1 MFAKN
6 KNIKLKCKVDARI
19 NLCSYFN
26 CCGFKKFV
34 TIDKEGISD
43 FLLRFNLSD
52 CLKCS
57 ENKDNK
63 NPKIEIKKLE
73 E

>member
-1 MFAKN
+1 M
-6 KNIKLKCKVDARI
+6 
-19 NLCSYFN
+19 
-26 CCGFKKFV
+26 
-34 TIDKEGISD
+34 TIDKEEIRD

-73 E
+73 EWCFYQTVRFAEIKK

>member
-19 NLCSYFN
+19 SLTVFAV
-26 CCGFKKFV
+26 FFRKFV
-34 TIDKEGISD
+34 TIDKEEIRD